1 MCDDLSSRN
10 LKHILKYLAAFQ
22 ALDHAISLEDII
34 RLGQQIASRPENTI
48 GTPGGRK
55 TFEEMVTIG
64 SQQVRVRVVLN
75 PSGGLRSVHRRK

>member
-1 MCDDLSSRN
+1 MCDDVSSRN
-10 LKHILKYLAAFQ
+10 LKYIHKHLAAFQ
-22 ALDHAISLEDII
+22 ALDHAISLADII
-34 RLGQQIASRPENTI
+34 RLGQQIASRPENMI

-55 TFEEMVTIG
+55 TFEEIVTIG